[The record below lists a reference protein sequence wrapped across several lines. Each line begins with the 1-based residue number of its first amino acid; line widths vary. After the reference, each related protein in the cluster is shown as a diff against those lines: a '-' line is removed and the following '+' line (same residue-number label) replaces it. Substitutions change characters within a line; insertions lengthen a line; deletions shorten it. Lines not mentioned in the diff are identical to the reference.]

1 MDIQELIRRRAA
13 AAGVDPSVALRI
25 ATIESSMDPT
35 ANMNTSSQ
43 YKGLYQL
50 GPEAWSA
57 HGRGNIYDAGNNTDA
72 FLNLYKA
79 NSSTLENNLGRAPTP
94 AETYLAHQQGAAGAT
109 ALLQNPDKNA
119 VDALTPLYGSRG
131 VATSAIKKNGGDP
144 AGTAGDF
151 TKMWSDRFN
160 QTGPQ
165 QPAQP
170 QQQSSFGNLPIFAQR
185 QTQDQVGGLLSSNSV
200 DTTDKQKLEDYQKSL
215 VASNIG
221 TQGLGLMAAGAPKQT
236 WQPTAAASVHRP
248 QDLDKLFYGLLG

>member
-1 MDIQELIRRRAA
+1 MDIQELIRRRAV

-119 VDALTPLYGSRG
+119 VDALTPLYGSRN

-151 TKMWSDRFN
+151 IKMWSNKFN
-160 QTGPQ
+160 QTGSQ
-165 QPAQP
+165 TPAQP
-170 QQQSSFGNLPIFAQR
+170 QQQSSSDNLPIFARQ
-185 QTQDQVGGLLSSNSV
+185 QTQDQIGGLLANNSA
-200 DTTDKQKLEDYQKSL
+200 DRQKDLLQQNAANSL
-215 VASNIG
+215 M
-221 TQGLGLMAAGAPKQT
+221 TQGLGLMAAGAPQQT